1 MTINAAD
8 ARALDAMEQ
17 TRSVLNS
24 VDLGDG
30 QGNQDVQKAG
40 EVITQIGAGVALV
53 NPIAGGVVSLVGA
66 VVGMFG
72 KASG

>member
-17 TRSVLNS
+17 TRSALNS

>member
-1 MTINAAD
+1 MSVSNTAEVIDATTSSISNVGNSLDEGNGNA
-8 ARALDAMEQ
+8 
-17 TRSVLNS
+17 
-24 VDLGDG
+24 
-30 QGNQDVQKAG
+30 DVQKAG